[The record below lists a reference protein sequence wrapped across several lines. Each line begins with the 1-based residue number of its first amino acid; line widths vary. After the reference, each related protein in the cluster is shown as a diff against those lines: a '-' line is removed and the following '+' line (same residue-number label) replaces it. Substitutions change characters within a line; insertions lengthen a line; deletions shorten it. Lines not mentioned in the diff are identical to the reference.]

1 MDIQYMDGWMEE
13 MHPPDEILRPARAL
27 VLETERKKERGL
39 HPSLLPSRQSV
50 REERKG
56 DLSLSFIIYLCISLP
71 FGSRMMFFPADE
83 SQVPVSDYGLYAIY
97 IGW

>member
-27 VLETERKKERGL
+27 VLETERKKEMGL

-56 DLSLSFIIYLCISLP
+56 DLSLSFIIYLSMYFFAVRLEDDVLP
-71 FGSRMMFFPADE
+71 GR
-83 SQVPVSDYGLYAIY
+83 
-97 IGW
+97 